1 MIIHILTNIF
11 EHANINFLN
20 AEKNLITSNVSERS
34 LCGSLQRFIRDE
46 LIKTKY
52 KKYYVDI
59 EYNRNQ
65 GKVKTIIND
74 QFEVVTVNCDLIVHS
89 RGEIIQ
95 QDNLL
100 ALEMKKNNRPLAEKN
115 KDRKRLIALTKP
127 SYDGVWSNDGIAL
140 PEYVCGYIL
149 GIYYEINIRKAIIQI
164 EYYCNGDLHQKY
176 DLKF

>member
-1 MIIHILTNIF
+1 MAIRKIK
-11 EHANINFLN
+11 FLN
-20 AEKNLITSNVSERS
+20 ISAYDIANGLLV
-34 LCGSLQRFIRDE
+34 
-46 LIKTKY
+46 KTQY

-65 GKVKTIIND
+65 GRVKTIISD
-74 QFEVVTVNCDLIVHS
+74 QFEAVTVNCDLIVHS

-100 ALEMKKNNRPLAEKN
+100 ALEMKKANRPATEKN
-115 KDRKRLIALTKP
+115 KDRNRLIALTKS

-140 PEYVCGYIL
+140 PEHVCGYIL
-149 GIYYEINIRKAIIQI
+149 GIYYEINIRKNTIQI
-164 EYYCNGDLHQKY
+164 EYYCNGELFKKY